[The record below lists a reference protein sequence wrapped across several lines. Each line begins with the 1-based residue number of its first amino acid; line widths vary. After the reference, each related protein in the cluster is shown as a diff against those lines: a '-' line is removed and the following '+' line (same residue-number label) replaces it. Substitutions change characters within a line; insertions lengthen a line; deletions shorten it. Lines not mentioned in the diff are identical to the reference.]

1 MAVRPPTDRS
11 RRPRTPDAAGPPR
24 SAGRAGSPG
33 PSRGVDRPGGADVPR
48 GAGAQPVLVEG
59 VAAGAG
65 SPAVLGLRRSWRVL
79 GVLVGSALGVLAL
92 ALVVRQLG
100 SADPVEVLRQ
110 ASPWWLV
117 VTVATAVVPFA
128 GATTTV
134 TAFSPVPLRRLPTA
148 AVQVAGTFLSLL
160 GPAGLGGMALN
171 VRYLYRRG
179 ATTPAAVAAVV
190 AIQVVSVAVTAAV
203 LVLAVVT
210 SGRTAEG
217 VRLLPGPVTLA
228 TGLAGAL
235 LALGVMLV
243 PRVRRWVV
251 ARLREPVGRAVAVL
265 RDLVHRPARLATGVA
280 GTCLVTGGFL
290 AALAAS
296 LHAYGASVPLLEL
309 AVVLFAGTAV
319 GSVFP
324 TPGGVGAIEAAIA
337 AGLVAVGVDPVP
349 AVLAAVTYRIATLW
363 LWVLPGWVLALLL
376 RRAGHI

>member
-1 MAVRPPTDRS
+1 MAVPPEADLTRPP
-11 RRPRTPDAAGPPR
+11 RRPD
-24 SAGRAGSPG
+24 
-33 PSRGVDRPGGADVPR
+33 VPGGAATRPDRPPAGSSGVAQPAAPGASPVVRER
-48 GAGAQPVLVEG
+48 GAGDGAQPSSTIRRWGLLGALAG
-59 VAAGAG
+59 VG
-65 SPAVLGLRRSWRVL
+65 
-79 GVLVGSALGVLAL
+79 LGVLAL
-92 ALVVRQLG
+92 VLVVRQLG

-110 ASPWWLV
+110 ASPGWLV
-117 VTVATAVVPFA
+117 LTVLTALVPFA

-134 TAFSPVPLRRLPTA
+134 AAFSPVPLRRLPTA

-179 ATTPAAVAAVV
+179 APTSAAVAAVV

-203 LVLAVVT
+203 LGVAVVT
-210 SGRTAEG
+210 SGRMAQG
-217 VRLLPGPVTLA
+217 VRLLPDAVTLVTVCSVVVA
-228 TGLAGAL
+228 ALAV
-235 LALGVMLV
+235 LAV
-243 PRVRRWVV
+243 PRVRAWVV

-265 RDLVHRPARLATGVA
+265 RDLVRRPARLAAGVA
-280 GTCLVTGGFL
+280 GSCLVTGGFL

-324 TPGGVGAIEAAIA
+324 TPGGAGAIETAIA
-337 AGLVAVGVDPVP
+337 GGLVAVGVDPVP

-363 LWVLPGWVLALLL
+363 LWVLPGWVLAVLL